1 MLDFQLFRIKVYL
14 PKMKSLFYKDLT
26 PSEFLKETILLKP
39 SAELRKDFIWHIG
52 NVSPVEQSGLY
63 FRIGKTTKVKMEIFQ
78 DGNFADQEFENAPYT
93 HVILDYNIEV
103 AAIAKKTKLSNKP
116 VGIANQL
123 IRLLNG
129 TEFAALNQ
137 IKFDISDISD
147 PSDFIY
153 YLQTSI
159 NITKFWVTFTRPNA
173 FDINPDFIKP
183 LQCALKE
190 VNGQKG
196 KAILQGE
203 SLDSH
208 PLEEIAR
215 SAAATGDD
223 AAALLQS
230 NEGEK
235 YEQKFLRKNAATF
248 QYQDIVEK
256 EDKIKIL
263 KIVRKKYND
272 IREG

>member
-14 PKMKSLFYKDLT
+14 PKMKPFFSDNLT
-26 PSEFLKETILLKP
+26 SSGFLKEAILKKP

-52 NVSPVEQSGLY
+52 NVSPVENSGLY

-78 DGNFADQEFENAPYT
+78 NGNFVDEEFENAPYT
-93 HVILDYNIEV
+93 HVVLDYNIEV
-103 AAIAKKTKLSNKP
+103 AAIAKKTKLSNYP
-116 VGIANQL
+116 IGIAKQL
-123 IRLLNG
+123 VKLLNG
-129 TEFAALNQ
+129 TEFAAKNY
-137 IKFDISDISD
+137 IKFDISEIND
-147 PSDFIY
+147 PSDFIH

-173 FDINPDFIKP
+173 FDINDFIKP
-183 LQCALKE
+183 LQGALNE

-203 SLDSH
+203 NLDSQ

-223 AAALLQS
+223 AAALLQRH
-230 NEGEK
+230 EGEA
-235 YEQKFLRKNAATF
+235 YEQKYLRKNAATF
-248 QYQDIVEK
+248 QYGDIVEK
-256 EDKIKIL
+256 EDKVGVLEII
-263 KIVRKKYND
+263 RKKYSD